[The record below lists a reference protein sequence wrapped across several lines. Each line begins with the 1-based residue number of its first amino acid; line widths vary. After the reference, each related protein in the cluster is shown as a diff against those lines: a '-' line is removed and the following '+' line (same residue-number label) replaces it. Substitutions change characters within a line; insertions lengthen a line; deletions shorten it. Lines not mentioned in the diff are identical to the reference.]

1 MRQLL
6 TESIVLALIGGVAGL
21 VASYWAIKRGYP
33 EVLSRVPLPSGFT
46 DAFTINLNPDWRVF
60 AYTLAA
66 SMADPNRTHVSH
78 AAANNGKSLGC
89 RAVPRLDSQRRHNSW
104 PAGLSQAWEVGDRRF
119 EIGRHGT
126 VP

>member
-1 MRQLL
+1 MGRQREIEIRLAVGSSYSRLVRQLL

-66 SMADPNRTHVSH
+66 SMA
-78 AAANNGKSLGC
+78 
-89 RAVPRLDSQRRHNSW
+89 
-104 PAGLSQAWEVGDRRF
+104 AGLLRRSTQP
-119 EIGRHGT
+119 GRA
-126 VP
+126 